1 MITIYYHTIN
11 SYFCSEGFFHV
22 NITEETTLKQLK
34 KLVASAK
41 LILDEEDINDDC
53 LKGIK
58 LYHTNTDAN
67 DDSFDE
73 KYSEN
78 ELALRDILKNAREI
92 DLKMFTASVMTKI
105 ISNNYPMQVI
115 FQKSK
120 ELYQI
125 HPVSNQ
131 GGYYHLKSYPP
142 DSGEK
147 SIWVSMFILA

>member
-1 MITIYYHTIN
+1 MILIY
-11 SYFCSEGFFHV
+11 SKGFFHV
-22 NITEETTLKQLK
+22 YITEETTLKQLK

-41 LILDEEDINDDC
+41 LLLDEKEIDDDC

-73 KYSEN
+73 KYSDD
-78 ELALRDILKNAREI
+78 ELALRHILKNGREI

-115 FQKSK
+115 FHKSK
-120 ELYQI
+120 EFYQI
-125 HPVSNQ
+125 HPISNK
-131 GGYYHLKSYPP
+131 GGYYHLKSYPL
-142 DSGEK
+142 DLGEK
-147 SIWVSMFILA
+147 SIWVSMFIDIQQILKFT